1 MKTTSNHQFYVSHFL
16 RTMVFVDNIVCF
28 ALDHHRCKVRFSLI
42 FLKHINCIQNHK
54 VQLLLKRIQLI
65 RGEFFFFGN
74 HRRRQSACKANIF
87 NTPKSIWANWFFT
100 THCYFSQVNN
110 YPIAYCH
117 FCTKR
122 LLEACWST
130 CKQT

>member
-42 FLKHINCIQNHK
+42 FLKHIN
-54 VQLLLKRIQLI
+54 LYLKGSTFAKTGSIDKRRI
-65 RGEFFFFGN
+65 FFFGN
-74 HRRRQSACKANIF
+74 HRIRQSACKANIF
-87 NTPKSIWANWFFT
+87 NTPKSICANWFFT